1 MEVRR
6 KRLDSEVTFE
16 ASTDI
21 LTNVATSPAILHGG
35 GCGKDDSWG
44 DEEDM
49 LSVAEESCSQGSS
62 TVGGGAQ
69 DGAAVPPDG
78 GWGWFVVFGSFMIH
92 IVGEFFNDI
101 LKLSF
106 VVVRRMI
113 SCYKYLTLK
122 SPMSTHI

>member
-21 LTNVATSPAILHGG
+21 LPNVATSPAILHGG
-35 GCGKDDSWG
+35 GKDDSWG

-62 TVGGGAQ
+62 TAGAAQ

-92 IVGEFFNDI
+92 IVGEFYFFQ
-101 LKLSF
+101 KLSL
-106 VVVRRMI
+106 VVVRGMI